1 MTERSLPTL
10 LLTAFGP
17 FGGDGYNPTQH
28 ALDPVAE
35 AAAGHARVVTEV
47 LPVEYTAAC
56 DRIRALIRA
65 HHPDVV
71 VSLGLAA
78 GRTAITPERVAINLA
93 EARIPDEAGAQPLG
107 LALVDGAHAAHFST
121 LPVASM
127 VEAVAAVD
135 VPAAV
140 SYSAGTFVCN
150 AVMYAAL
157 EEIHVMEESRAPKG
171 EGAAGSPTE
180 ASAVAG
186 FIHVPQATEAID
198 AADATAGKTAA
209 HGGVAAAGEGASRE
223 RPSSLPQADIDRGLA
238 AAVRAAVEH
247 RGQPPVSPQGALDAE
262 TREGRVSGIGATD

>member
-28 ALDPVAE
+28 ARDPVAE
-35 AAAGHARVVTEV
+35 AVAGHARVVTEI
-47 LPVEYTAAC
+47 LPVEYAAAC
-56 DRIRALIRA
+56 DRIRELIRA

-93 EARIPDEAGAQPLG
+93 EARIPDETGARPLG
-107 LALVDGAHAAHFST
+107 LPLVDGADAAQFST
-121 LPVASM
+121 LPVAAM

-157 EEIHVMEESRAPKG
+157 EEIRMQEEACVRVDAGP
-171 EGAAGSPTE
+171 AGSPAGASAE
-180 ASAVAG
+180 VVSGPSAVAG
-186 FIHVPQATEAID
+186 FIHVPQAAEAD
-198 AADATAGKTAA
+198 GAAADESDVRTC
-209 HGGVAAAGEGASRE
+209 E
-223 RPSSLPQADIDRGLA
+223 RSMTQAQIDRGLS
-238 AAVRAAVEH
+238 AAVRASVEH
-247 RGQPPVSPQGALDAE
+247 RGRPPVAPQGALHATTGE
-262 TREGRVSGIGATD
+262 ERALGIGATD